1 METAVGRSGPQRLHV
16 RAYPSSSGALGT
28 EISISTAPE
37 AFSGSPGSCVALVPA
52 LFPGGLGR
60 HKWHDRRVLADR
72 RELLGL
78 RRHEQLLLLDE
89 DGSVLETE
97 AANVF
102 AVLGG
107 VVRTPPVDGRVLAG
121 TTREAVLR
129 VATAEGFEVSDE
141 PFALRDLASAEEVF
155 LTSSIRGVCAVE
167 ELRGSGSVGT
177 GSTGARLAKA
187 LWASW
192 NRAPWPP
199 ARLVPAAAPEY

>member
-1 METAVGRSGPQRLHV
+1 
-16 RAYPSSSGALGT
+16 
-28 EISISTAPE
+28 
-37 AFSGSPGSCVALVPA
+37 
-52 LFPGGLGR
+52 
-60 HKWHDRRVLADR
+60 
-72 RELLGL
+72 LLGL

-89 DGSVLETE
+89 DGAVLETE

-102 AVLGG
+102 AVLRG

-155 LTSSIRGVCAVE
+155 LTSSIRGICAVE
-167 ELRGSGSVGT
+167 ELRGSGSVET

-192 NRAPWPP
+192 NRAARPP
-199 ARLVPAAAPEY
+199 ARLVPAAALED